1 MPCWVDWSL
10 RRQAVMKRTWGAV
23 WNLLPASAMVGID
36 WGYPARQSEVPGQ
49 TSPDEPAGMDQ
60 VTSDQAKPVTMCVQQ
75 HHNL

>member
-1 MPCWVDWSL
+1 MLGGLESEKASCDEEDL
-10 RRQAVMKRTWGAV
+10 GAV